1 MDLIKPVYLRDR
13 EIQCGSTRISDF
25 DLSMSVTKSIS
36 DLTCVQKDRDLWRIY
51 VKSKESRS
59 KILTEGI
66 DIRNTNV
73 KVYDTNP
80 YSAGLND
87 PSDNVIK
94 ITVKGVPLSVDDNE
108 VLNMLKNFNV
118 SFTSDIKYEKIR
130 HPVTRKMTSILNG
143 NRFIYVKALDEGV
156 FLPRTSTCA
165 GLRCSIYH
173 HGQPST
179 KHNPHCTNCWED
191 THFTRDCPNN
201 KRCKVCKHEGHL
213 PGDESC
219 EFHVESENNV
229 LPFAG
234 RDNCLSNFYPCELNV
249 FGISH
254 KSAEHAFQYIK
265 AMRSGDIPRATS
277 IQSAATAL
285 DAKKIGKLIIPSPSF
300 TEKQIAIM
308 TEILEAKADQIPE
321 FSDLLKKH
329 KKSVFVET
337 TYDDFWAS
345 GLDKEATIHT
355 RASAW
360 PGTNKL
366 GIIMSEIAG
375 RLRRSAGRSHSA
387 SGPKTRTASKDKSKT
402 QQLQI
407 SEMIQDIRKTQNSGG
422 SVTKKTATTSQVRDS
437 HARTAE
443 G

>member
-13 EIQCGSTRISDF
+13 EIQFGSTRISDF

-179 KHNPHCTNCWED
+179 KHNPHCTKCWED

-201 KRCKVCKHEGHL
+201 KRCKVCKQEGHL

-300 TEKQIAIM
+300 TEKRVAIM

-329 KKSVFVET
+329 KSPF
-337 TYDDFWAS
+337 
-345 GLDKEATIHT
+345 LLRPRMTIFGHRGWT
-355 RASAW
+355 KRPPSTLVHPLGREPTSLALSC
-360 PGTNKL
+360 PINKKPNNY
-366 GIIMSEIAG
+366 S
-375 RLRRSAGRSHSA
+375 
-387 SGPKTRTASKDKSKT
+387 
-402 QQLQI
+402 
-407 SEMIQDIRKTQNSGG
+407 
-422 SVTKKTATTSQVRDS
+422 SQR
-437 HARTAE
+437 
-443 G
+443 

>member
-13 EIQCGSTRISDF
+13 EIQFGSTRISDF

-179 KHNPHCTNCWED
+179 KHNPHCTKCWED

-201 KRCKVCKHEGHL
+201 KRCKVCKQEGHL

-300 TEKQIAIM
+300 TEKRVAIM

-321 FSDLLKKH
+321 FSDLLKKQ
-329 KKSVFVET
+329 K
-337 TYDDFWAS
+337 
-345 GLDKEATIHT
+345 
-355 RASAW
+355 
-360 PGTNKL
+360 
-366 GIIMSEIAG
+366 
-375 RLRRSAGRSHSA
+375 
-387 SGPKTRTASKDKSKT
+387 
-402 QQLQI
+402 
-407 SEMIQDIRKTQNSGG
+407 
-422 SVTKKTATTSQVRDS
+422 VRFC
-437 HARTAE
+437 
-443 G
+443 

>member
-179 KHNPHCTNCWED
+179 KHNPVAPT
-191 THFTRDCPNN
+191 
-201 KRCKVCKHEGHL
+201 
-213 PGDESC
+213 
-219 EFHVESENNV
+219 
-229 LPFAG
+229 AG
-234 RDNCLSNFYPCELNV
+234 RIHTLLEIVLT
-249 FGISH
+249 
-254 KSAEHAFQYIK
+254 IK
-265 AMRSGDIPRATS
+265 
-277 IQSAATAL
+277 
-285 DAKKIGKLIIPSPSF
+285 DAKFANMRVIYQATNRVNSTLNLKTMCFPSPGV
-300 TEKQIAIM
+300 II
-308 TEILEAKADQIPE
+308 
-321 FSDLLKKH
+321 
-329 KKSVFVET
+329 VF
-337 TYDDFWAS
+337 
-345 GLDKEATIHT
+345 
-355 RASAW
+355 
-360 PGTNKL
+360 P
-366 GIIMSEIAG
+366 
-375 RLRRSAGRSHSA
+375 
-387 SGPKTRTASKDKSKT
+387 
-402 QQLQI
+402 I
-407 SEMIQDIRKTQNSGG
+407 STPVS
-422 SVTKKTATTSQVRDS
+422 
-437 HARTAE
+437 
-443 G
+443 